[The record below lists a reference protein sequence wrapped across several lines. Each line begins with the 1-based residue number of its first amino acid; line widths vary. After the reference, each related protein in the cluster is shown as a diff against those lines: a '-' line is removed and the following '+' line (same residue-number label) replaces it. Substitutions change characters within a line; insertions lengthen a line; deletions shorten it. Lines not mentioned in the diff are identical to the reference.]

1 VHVET
6 SSELLHQSTQY
17 QTLPSRARSLSQPCH
32 HLLYHHQHR
41 SIHCIHMYISMLSQ
55 TWTPSIPCGCC
66 TCLEFLATQCL
77 GVYVVAGFLLSASKD
92 SPVCCVIS
100 SLTLNAILELS
111 FCTVPL
117 QQFLRQ
123 RHLNHIRS
131 FVRLFVRSFVREHSL
146 THSLIHSHC
155 RNFTRCSV

>member
-1 VHVET
+1 MHVET

-66 TCLEFLATQCL
+66 TCLEFLASQCS
-77 GVYVVAGFLLSASKD
+77 VYIVAGCLLSASKD
-92 SPVCCVIS
+92 SPVCCVFSLLKLNTILEIS
-100 SLTLNAILELS
+100 LCAGISMVKQFCWCNHVMDVFHCVFARCRSSSVELSLTLRWIID
-111 FCTVPL
+111 
-117 QQFLRQ
+117 RG
-123 RHLNHIRS
+123 RH
-131 FVRLFVRSFVREHSL
+131 
-146 THSLIHSHC
+146 
-155 RNFTRCSV
+155 